1 MSKKICLD
9 AGHVGSKYNQ
19 SPVVKTYYES
29 AMVWA
34 LHLKLKAQLEARG
47 FQVVT
52 TRASI
57 DTDLGVYERGT
68 ASKGCDVFISLHSN
82 ACGTESVDYPVV
94 YRAYDNKNNVDTLAL
109 KLAKKVGELMG
120 TTQAGRTATRKN
132 SSGGEYYGVLRGARA
147 VGTPYYML
155 IEHSFHTNT
164 KATKWL
170 SEDANLDKLAVA
182 EADILAEFFGMESS
196 TETEKTAIM
205 GKAQATASQ
214 MAAFCLS
221 KNASPQLP
229 SCTVEEL
236 ARMFIEEGEAEGVRG
251 DVAFAQSLHETGY
264 FKFGGIVLPSQNNY
278 AGIGA
283 LNGNAAGQAA
293 SFPDPRTGVRA
304 QIQHLKAYASTE
316 ALVNECVDPRFSLVV
331 RGVAPYVEWLGA
343 ADNPQGRGWAVPGA
357 GYGANVVKLLDQILA
372 YTKAQI
378 LKRFYDEILAALE
391 DGNTLSEFRSRM
403 NEFLTSEGY
412 EGLDPLQADLIF
424 RTNIQTA
431 YNVGHYEQMTDPGV
445 MKLRPYWQYDA
456 VNDAHT
462 RPSHL
467 AMDGRVFPADSA
479 VWDSWFPPNGF
490 RCRCTVKTLS
500 KRQVEARGLK
510 VEQSAPGGVM
520 PDPHFSTNPAK
531 VRFTPDLK
539 D

>member
-205 GKAQATASQ
+205 GKAQATAQQ
-214 MAAFCLS
+214 MALFCRS
-221 KNASPQLP
+221 KNSTPQLT
-229 SCTVEEL
+229 SCSLEQL
-236 ARMFIEEGEAEGVRG
+236 AEMFIEEGEAEGVRG

-264 FKFGGIVLPSQNNY
+264 FKFGGIVLPTQNNY

-283 LNGNAAGQAA
+283 LNGNATGQAA

-316 ALVNECVDPRFSLVV
+316 ALVNECVDPRFSLVA

-357 GYGANVVKLLDQILA
+357 GYGANIVKLLGQIMAQETPQAPAEPENDGYPEGTPAWQKEGFEILVERGIINSPDVWKARFDQPIMVG
-372 YTKAQI
+372 
-378 LKRFYDEILAALE
+378 EILA
-391 DGNTLSEFRSRM
+391 
-403 NEFLTSEGY
+403 
-412 EGLDPLQADLIF
+412 I
-424 RTNIQTA
+424 I
-431 YNVGHYEQMTDPGV
+431 
-445 MKLRPYWQYDA
+445 
-456 VNDAHT
+456 
-462 RPSHL
+462 
-467 AMDGRVFPADSA
+467 GR
-479 VWDSWFPPNGF
+479 
-490 RCRCTVKTLS
+490 L
-500 KRQVEARGLK
+500 
-510 VEQSAPGGVM
+510 
-520 PDPHFSTNPAK
+520 
-531 VRFTPDLK
+531 
-539 D
+539 

>member
-170 SEDANLDKLAVA
+170 SKDANLDKLAVA

-205 GKAQATASQ
+205 GKAQATAQQ
-214 MAAFCLS
+214 MALFCRS
-221 KNASPQLP
+221 KNSTPQLT
-229 SCTVEEL
+229 SCSLEQL
-236 ARMFIEEGEAEGVRG
+236 AEMFIEEGEAEGVRG

-264 FKFGGIVLPSQNNY
+264 FKFGGIVLPTQNNY

-283 LNGNAAGQAA
+283 LNGNATGQAA

-316 ALVNECVDPRFSLVV
+316 ALVNECVDPRFSLVA

-357 GYGANVVKLLDQILA
+357 GYGANIVKLLGQIMAQETPQAPTEPENDGYPEGTPDWQKEGFEILVQRGIINSPDVWKARFDQPIMVG
-372 YTKAQI
+372 
-378 LKRFYDEILAALE
+378 EILAII
-391 DGNTLSEFRSRM
+391 GRM
-403 NEFLTSEGY
+403 
-412 EGLDPLQADLIF
+412 
-424 RTNIQTA
+424 
-431 YNVGHYEQMTDPGV
+431 
-445 MKLRPYWQYDA
+445 
-456 VNDAHT
+456 
-462 RPSHL
+462 
-467 AMDGRVFPADSA
+467 
-479 VWDSWFPPNGF
+479 
-490 RCRCTVKTLS
+490 
-500 KRQVEARGLK
+500 
-510 VEQSAPGGVM
+510 
-520 PDPHFSTNPAK
+520 
-531 VRFTPDLK
+531 
-539 D
+539 

>member
-68 ASKGCDVFISLHSN
+68 ASKGCDAFISLHSN

-170 SEDANLDKLAVA
+170 SKDANLDKLAVA

-205 GKAQATASQ
+205 GKAQATAQQ
-214 MAAFCLS
+214 MALFCRS
-221 KNASPQLP
+221 KNSTPQLT
-229 SCTVEEL
+229 SCSLEQL
-236 ARMFIEEGEAEGVRG
+236 AEMFIEEGEAEGVRG

-264 FKFGGIVLPSQNNY
+264 FKFGGIVLPTQNNY

-283 LNGNAAGQAA
+283 LNGNATGQAA

-316 ALVNECVDPRFSLVV
+316 ALVNECVDPRFSLVA

-357 GYGANVVKLLDQILA
+357 GYGANIVKLLGQIMAQETPQAPAEPENDGYPEGTPDWQKEGFEILVQRGIINSPDVWKARFDQPIMVG
-372 YTKAQI
+372 
-378 LKRFYDEILAALE
+378 EILA
-391 DGNTLSEFRSRM
+391 
-403 NEFLTSEGY
+403 
-412 EGLDPLQADLIF
+412 I
-424 RTNIQTA
+424 I
-431 YNVGHYEQMTDPGV
+431 
-445 MKLRPYWQYDA
+445 
-456 VNDAHT
+456 
-462 RPSHL
+462 
-467 AMDGRVFPADSA
+467 GR
-479 VWDSWFPPNGF
+479 
-490 RCRCTVKTLS
+490 L
-500 KRQVEARGLK
+500 
-510 VEQSAPGGVM
+510 
-520 PDPHFSTNPAK
+520 
-531 VRFTPDLK
+531 
-539 D
+539 

>member
-170 SEDANLDKLAVA
+170 SKDANLDKLAVA

-205 GKAQATASQ
+205 GKAQATAQQ
-214 MAAFCLS
+214 MALFCRS
-221 KNASPQLP
+221 KNSTPQLT
-229 SCTVEEL
+229 SCSLEQL
-236 ARMFIEEGEAEGVRG
+236 AEMFIEEGEAEGVRG

-264 FKFGGIVLPSQNNY
+264 FKFGGIVLPTQNNY

-283 LNGNAAGQAA
+283 LNGNATGQAA

-357 GYGANVVKLLDQILA
+357 GYGANIVKLLGQIMAQETPQAPAEPENDGYPEGTPDWQKEGFEILVQRGIINSPDVWKARFDQPIMA
-372 YTKAQI
+372 G
-378 LKRFYDEILAALE
+378 EILAII
-391 DGNTLSEFRSRM
+391 GRM
-403 NEFLTSEGY
+403 
-412 EGLDPLQADLIF
+412 
-424 RTNIQTA
+424 
-431 YNVGHYEQMTDPGV
+431 
-445 MKLRPYWQYDA
+445 
-456 VNDAHT
+456 
-462 RPSHL
+462 
-467 AMDGRVFPADSA
+467 
-479 VWDSWFPPNGF
+479 
-490 RCRCTVKTLS
+490 
-500 KRQVEARGLK
+500 
-510 VEQSAPGGVM
+510 
-520 PDPHFSTNPAK
+520 
-531 VRFTPDLK
+531 
-539 D
+539 

>member
-68 ASKGCDVFISLHSN
+68 ASKGCDIFISLHSN

-147 VGTPYYML
+147 VGTPCYML

-170 SEDANLDKLAVA
+170 SKDANLDKLAVA

-196 TETEKTAIM
+196 TESEKTAIM
-205 GKAQATASQ
+205 GKAQATAQQ
-214 MAAFCLS
+214 MALFCRS
-221 KNASPQLP
+221 KNSAPQLT
-229 SCTVEEL
+229 SCSLEQL
-236 ARMFIEEGEAEGVRG
+236 AEMFIEEGEAEGVRG

-264 FKFGGIVLPSQNNY
+264 FKFGGIVLPTQNNY

-283 LNGNAAGQAA
+283 LNGNATGQAA

-316 ALVNECVDPRFSLVV
+316 ALANECVDPRFSLVA

-343 ADNPQGRGWAVPGA
+343 ADNPQGCGWAVPGA
-357 GYGANVVKLLDQILA
+357 GYGANIVKLRGQIMAQETPQAPAEPENDGYPEGTPDWQKEGFEILVQRGIINSPNVWKARFDQPIMVG
-372 YTKAQI
+372 
-378 LKRFYDEILAALE
+378 EILAII
-391 DGNTLSEFRSRM
+391 GRM
-403 NEFLTSEGY
+403 
-412 EGLDPLQADLIF
+412 
-424 RTNIQTA
+424 
-431 YNVGHYEQMTDPGV
+431 
-445 MKLRPYWQYDA
+445 
-456 VNDAHT
+456 
-462 RPSHL
+462 
-467 AMDGRVFPADSA
+467 
-479 VWDSWFPPNGF
+479 
-490 RCRCTVKTLS
+490 
-500 KRQVEARGLK
+500 
-510 VEQSAPGGVM
+510 
-520 PDPHFSTNPAK
+520 
-531 VRFTPDLK
+531 
-539 D
+539 

>member
-9 AGHVGSKYNQ
+9 AGHVGSNYNQ
-19 SPVVKTYYES
+19 SPDVKTYYES

-170 SEDANLDKLAVA
+170 SKDANLDKLAVA

-205 GKAQATASQ
+205 GKAQATAQQ
-214 MAAFCLS
+214 MALFCRS
-221 KNASPQLP
+221 KNSTPQLT
-229 SCTVEEL
+229 SCSLEQL
-236 ARMFIEEGEAEGVRG
+236 AEMFIEEGEAEGVRG

-264 FKFGGIVLPSQNNY
+264 FKFGGIVLPTQNNY

-283 LNGNAAGQAA
+283 LNGNATGQAA

-316 ALVNECVDPRFSLVV
+316 ALVNECVDPRFSLVA

-343 ADNPQGRGWAVPGA
+343 ADNPQGCGWAVPGA
-357 GYGANVVKLLDQILA
+357 GYGANIVKLLGQIMAQETPQAPAEPENDGYPEGTPDWQKEGFEILVQRGIINSPDVW
-372 YTKAQI
+372 KA
-378 LKRFYDEILAALE
+378 RFDHPIMVGEILAII
-391 DGNTLSEFRSRM
+391 GRM
-403 NEFLTSEGY
+403 
-412 EGLDPLQADLIF
+412 
-424 RTNIQTA
+424 
-431 YNVGHYEQMTDPGV
+431 
-445 MKLRPYWQYDA
+445 
-456 VNDAHT
+456 
-462 RPSHL
+462 
-467 AMDGRVFPADSA
+467 
-479 VWDSWFPPNGF
+479 
-490 RCRCTVKTLS
+490 
-500 KRQVEARGLK
+500 
-510 VEQSAPGGVM
+510 
-520 PDPHFSTNPAK
+520 
-531 VRFTPDLK
+531 
-539 D
+539 

>member
-57 DTDLGVYERGT
+57 DTDLGVYGRGT

-170 SEDANLDKLAVA
+170 SKDANLDKLAVA

-205 GKAQATASQ
+205 GKAQATAQQ
-214 MAAFCLS
+214 MALFCRS
-221 KNASPQLP
+221 KNSTPQLT
-229 SCTVEEL
+229 SCSLEQL
-236 ARMFIEEGEAEGVRG
+236 AEMFIEEGEAEGVRG

-264 FKFGGIVLPSQNNY
+264 FKFGGIVLPTQNNY

-283 LNGNAAGQAA
+283 LNGNATGQAA

-316 ALVNECVDPRFSLVV
+316 ALVNECVDPRFSLVA

-357 GYGANVVKLLDQILA
+357 GYGANIVKLLGQIMAQETPQAPAEPENDGYPEGTPDWQKEGFEILVQRGIINSPDVWKARFDQPIMVG
-372 YTKAQI
+372 
-378 LKRFYDEILAALE
+378 EILAII
-391 DGNTLSEFRSRM
+391 GRM
-403 NEFLTSEGY
+403 
-412 EGLDPLQADLIF
+412 
-424 RTNIQTA
+424 
-431 YNVGHYEQMTDPGV
+431 
-445 MKLRPYWQYDA
+445 
-456 VNDAHT
+456 
-462 RPSHL
+462 
-467 AMDGRVFPADSA
+467 
-479 VWDSWFPPNGF
+479 
-490 RCRCTVKTLS
+490 
-500 KRQVEARGLK
+500 
-510 VEQSAPGGVM
+510 
-520 PDPHFSTNPAK
+520 
-531 VRFTPDLK
+531 
-539 D
+539 

>member
-1 MSKKICLD
+1 MSNVRICLD
-9 AGHVGSKYNQ
+9 AGHVGSRYNQ

-29 AMVWA
+29 AMVWK

-47 FQVVT
+47 FEVMT
-52 TRASI
+52 TRVNI
-57 DTDLGVYERGT
+57 DTNLGVYERGT
-68 ASKGCDVFISLHSN
+68 ASKGCDVFLSLHSN

-94 YRAYDNKNNVDTLAL
+94 YRAYDNKNNVDALAL
-109 KLAKKVGELMG
+109 KIAKKVGELMG
-120 TTQAGRTATRKN
+120 TAQAGRTATRKN

-196 TETEKTAIM
+196 TTTEKTAIM

-283 LNGNAAGQAA
+283 LNGNATGQAA
-293 SFPDPRTGVRA
+293 SFPDPRT
-304 QIQHLKAYASTE
+304 AS
-316 ALVNECVDPRFSLVV
+316 
-331 RGVAPYVEWLGA
+331 
-343 ADNPQGRGWAVPGA
+343 GR
-357 GYGANVVKLLDQILA
+357 
-372 YTKAQI
+372 
-378 LKRFYDEILAALE
+378 
-391 DGNTLSEFRSRM
+391 RSS
-403 NEFLTSEGY
+403 TS
-412 EGLDPLQADLIF
+412 
-424 RTNIQTA
+424 R
-431 YNVGHYEQMTDPGV
+431 
-445 MKLRPYWQYDA
+445 
-456 VNDAHT
+456 HT
-462 RPSHL
+462 HPPRPS
-467 AMDGRVFPADSA
+467 
-479 VWDSWFPPNGF
+479 
-490 RCRCTVKTLS
+490 
-500 KRQVEARGLK
+500 
-510 VEQSAPGGVM
+510 
-520 PDPHFSTNPAK
+520 
-531 VRFTPDLK
+531 
-539 D
+539 

>member
-170 SEDANLDKLAVA
+170 SKDANLDKLAVA

-205 GKAQATASQ
+205 GKAQATAQQ
-214 MAAFCLS
+214 MALFCRS
-221 KNASPQLP
+221 KNSTPQLT
-229 SCTVEEL
+229 SCSLEQL
-236 ARMFIEEGEAEGVRG
+236 AEMFIEEGEAEGVRG

-264 FKFGGIVLPSQNNY
+264 FKFGGIVLPTQNNY

-283 LNGNAAGQAA
+283 LNGNATGQAA

-316 ALVNECVDPRFSLVV
+316 ALVNECVDPRFSLVA

-357 GYGANVVKLLDQILA
+357 GYGANIVKLLGQIMAQETPQAPAEPENDGYPEGTPDWQKEGLEILVQRGIINSPDVWKARFDQPIMVG
-372 YTKAQI
+372 
-378 LKRFYDEILAALE
+378 EILAII
-391 DGNTLSEFRSRM
+391 GRM
-403 NEFLTSEGY
+403 
-412 EGLDPLQADLIF
+412 
-424 RTNIQTA
+424 
-431 YNVGHYEQMTDPGV
+431 
-445 MKLRPYWQYDA
+445 
-456 VNDAHT
+456 
-462 RPSHL
+462 
-467 AMDGRVFPADSA
+467 
-479 VWDSWFPPNGF
+479 
-490 RCRCTVKTLS
+490 
-500 KRQVEARGLK
+500 
-510 VEQSAPGGVM
+510 
-520 PDPHFSTNPAK
+520 
-531 VRFTPDLK
+531 
-539 D
+539 

>member
-29 AMVWA
+29 VMVWA

-170 SEDANLDKLAVA
+170 SKDANLDKLAVA

-205 GKAQATASQ
+205 GKAQATAQQ
-214 MAAFCLS
+214 MALFCRS
-221 KNASPQLP
+221 KNSTPQLT
-229 SCTVEEL
+229 SCSLEQL
-236 ARMFIEEGEAEGVRG
+236 AEMFIEEGEAEGVRG

-264 FKFGGIVLPSQNNY
+264 FKYGGIVTPEMNNF

-283 LNGNAAGQAA
+283 LNGNATGQAA

-316 ALVNECVDPRFSLVV
+316 ALVNECVDPRFSLVA

-357 GYGANVVKLLDQILA
+357 GYGANIVKLLGQIMAQETPQAPAEPENDGYPEGTPDWQKEGFEILVQRGIINSPDVWKARFDQPIMVG
-372 YTKAQI
+372 
-378 LKRFYDEILAALE
+378 EILAII
-391 DGNTLSEFRSRM
+391 GRM
-403 NEFLTSEGY
+403 
-412 EGLDPLQADLIF
+412 
-424 RTNIQTA
+424 
-431 YNVGHYEQMTDPGV
+431 
-445 MKLRPYWQYDA
+445 
-456 VNDAHT
+456 
-462 RPSHL
+462 
-467 AMDGRVFPADSA
+467 
-479 VWDSWFPPNGF
+479 
-490 RCRCTVKTLS
+490 
-500 KRQVEARGLK
+500 
-510 VEQSAPGGVM
+510 
-520 PDPHFSTNPAK
+520 
-531 VRFTPDLK
+531 
-539 D
+539 

>member
-170 SEDANLDKLAVA
+170 SKDANLDKLAVA

-205 GKAQATASQ
+205 GKAQATAQQ
-214 MAAFCLS
+214 MALFCRS
-221 KNASPQLP
+221 KNSTPQLT
-229 SCTVEEL
+229 SCSLEQL
-236 ARMFIEEGEAEGVRG
+236 AEMFIEEGEAEGVRG

-264 FKFGGIVLPSQNNY
+264 FKFGGIVLPTQNNY

-283 LNGNAAGQAA
+283 LNGNATGQAA

-316 ALVNECVDPRFSLVV
+316 ALVNECVDPRFSLVA

-357 GYGANVVKLLDQILA
+357 GYGANIVKLLGQIMAQETPQAPAEPENDGYPEGTPDWQKEGFEILVQRGIINSPDVWKARFDQPIMVG
-372 YTKAQI
+372 
-378 LKRFYDEILAALE
+378 EILA
-391 DGNTLSEFRSRM
+391 
-403 NEFLTSEGY
+403 
-412 EGLDPLQADLIF
+412 I
-424 RTNIQTA
+424 I
-431 YNVGHYEQMTDPGV
+431 
-445 MKLRPYWQYDA
+445 
-456 VNDAHT
+456 
-462 RPSHL
+462 
-467 AMDGRVFPADSA
+467 GR
-479 VWDSWFPPNGF
+479 
-490 RCRCTVKTLS
+490 L
-500 KRQVEARGLK
+500 
-510 VEQSAPGGVM
+510 
-520 PDPHFSTNPAK
+520 
-531 VRFTPDLK
+531 
-539 D
+539 

>member
-147 VGTPYYML
+147 VGTPCYML

-170 SEDANLDKLAVA
+170 SKDANLDKLAVA

-196 TETEKTAIM
+196 TESEKTAIM
-205 GKAQATASQ
+205 GKAQATAQQ
-214 MAAFCLS
+214 MALFCRS
-221 KNASPQLP
+221 KNSAPQLT
-229 SCTVEEL
+229 SCSLEQL
-236 ARMFIEEGEAEGVRG
+236 AEMFIEEGEAEGVRG

-264 FKFGGIVLPSQNNY
+264 FKFGGIVLPTQNNY

-283 LNGNAAGQAA
+283 LNGNATGQAA

-316 ALVNECVDPRFSLVV
+316 ALVNERVDPRFSLVT

-343 ADNPQGRGWAVPGA
+343 ADNPQGCGWAVPGA
-357 GYGANVVKLLDQILA
+357 GYGANIVKLLGQIMAQETPQAPAEPENDGYPEGTPDWQKEGFEILVQRGIINSPNVWKARFDQPIMVG
-372 YTKAQI
+372 
-378 LKRFYDEILAALE
+378 EILAII
-391 DGNTLSEFRSRM
+391 GRM
-403 NEFLTSEGY
+403 
-412 EGLDPLQADLIF
+412 
-424 RTNIQTA
+424 
-431 YNVGHYEQMTDPGV
+431 
-445 MKLRPYWQYDA
+445 
-456 VNDAHT
+456 
-462 RPSHL
+462 
-467 AMDGRVFPADSA
+467 
-479 VWDSWFPPNGF
+479 
-490 RCRCTVKTLS
+490 
-500 KRQVEARGLK
+500 
-510 VEQSAPGGVM
+510 
-520 PDPHFSTNPAK
+520 
-531 VRFTPDLK
+531 
-539 D
+539 

>member
-1 MSKKICLD
+1 MSSVRICLD
-9 AGHVGSKYNQ
+9 AGHVGSRYNQ

-29 AMVWA
+29 AMVWK

-47 FQVVT
+47 FEVMT
-52 TRASI
+52 TRVNI
-57 DTDLGVYERGT
+57 DTNLGVYERGT
-68 ASKGCDVFISLHSN
+68 ASKGCDVFLSLHSN

-94 YRAYDNKNNVDTLAL
+94 YRAYDNKNNVDALAL
-109 KLAKKVGELMG
+109 KIAKKVGELMG
-120 TTQAGRTATRKN
+120 TAQAGRTATRKN

-196 TETEKTAIM
+196 TTEKTAIM

-236 ARMFIEEGEAEGVRG
+236 ARMFIEEGETEGVRG

-264 FKFGGIVLPSQNNY
+264 FKYGGIVTPEMNNF

-283 LNGNAAGQAA
+283 LNGNATGQAA

-316 ALVNECVDPRFSLVV
+316 ALANACVDPRFSLVA

-357 GYGANVVKLLDQILA
+357 GYGANVVKLLGQILA
-372 YTKAQI
+372 FQDPGDGYPANTPEWQKAGFEALVERGIINSPDVWKVKFDQPI
-378 LKRFYDEILAALE
+378 KVGEILAII
-391 DGNTLSEFRSRM
+391 GRM
-403 NEFLTSEGY
+403 
-412 EGLDPLQADLIF
+412 
-424 RTNIQTA
+424 
-431 YNVGHYEQMTDPGV
+431 
-445 MKLRPYWQYDA
+445 
-456 VNDAHT
+456 
-462 RPSHL
+462 
-467 AMDGRVFPADSA
+467 
-479 VWDSWFPPNGF
+479 
-490 RCRCTVKTLS
+490 
-500 KRQVEARGLK
+500 
-510 VEQSAPGGVM
+510 
-520 PDPHFSTNPAK
+520 
-531 VRFTPDLK
+531 
-539 D
+539 

>member
-170 SEDANLDKLAVA
+170 SKDANLDKLAVA

-205 GKAQATASQ
+205 GKAQATAQQ
-214 MAAFCLS
+214 MTLFCRS
-221 KNASPQLP
+221 KNSTPQLT
-229 SCTVEEL
+229 SCSLEQL
-236 ARMFIEEGEAEGVRG
+236 AEMFIEEGEAEGVRG

-264 FKFGGIVLPSQNNY
+264 FKFGGIVLPTQNNY

-283 LNGNAAGQAA
+283 LNGNATGQAA

-316 ALVNECVDPRFSLVV
+316 ALVNECVDPRFSLVA

-357 GYGANVVKLLDQILA
+357 GYGANIVKLLGQIMAQETPQAPAEPENDGYPEGTPDWQKEGFEILVQRGIINSPDVWKARFDQPIMA
-372 YTKAQI
+372 G
-378 LKRFYDEILAALE
+378 EILAII
-391 DGNTLSEFRSRM
+391 GRM
-403 NEFLTSEGY
+403 
-412 EGLDPLQADLIF
+412 
-424 RTNIQTA
+424 
-431 YNVGHYEQMTDPGV
+431 
-445 MKLRPYWQYDA
+445 
-456 VNDAHT
+456 
-462 RPSHL
+462 
-467 AMDGRVFPADSA
+467 
-479 VWDSWFPPNGF
+479 
-490 RCRCTVKTLS
+490 
-500 KRQVEARGLK
+500 
-510 VEQSAPGGVM
+510 
-520 PDPHFSTNPAK
+520 
-531 VRFTPDLK
+531 
-539 D
+539 

>member
-170 SEDANLDKLAVA
+170 SKDANLDKLAVA

-205 GKAQATASQ
+205 GKAQATAQQ
-214 MAAFCLS
+214 MALFCRS
-221 KNASPQLP
+221 KNSTPQLT
-229 SCTVEEL
+229 SCSLEQL
-236 ARMFIEEGEAEGVRG
+236 AEMFIEEGEAEGVRG

-264 FKFGGIVLPSQNNY
+264 FKFGGIVLPTQNNY

-283 LNGNAAGQAA
+283 LNGNATGQAA

-316 ALVNECVDPRFSLVV
+316 ALVNECVDPRFSLVA

-343 ADNPQGRGWAVPGA
+343 ADNPQGCGWAVPGA
-357 GYGANVVKLLDQILA
+357 GYGANIVKLLGQIMAQETPQAPAGPESDGYPEGTPDWQKEGFEILVQRGIINSPDVW
-372 YTKAQI
+372 KA
-378 LKRFYDEILAALE
+378 RFDHPIMVGEILAII
-391 DGNTLSEFRSRM
+391 GRM
-403 NEFLTSEGY
+403 
-412 EGLDPLQADLIF
+412 
-424 RTNIQTA
+424 
-431 YNVGHYEQMTDPGV
+431 
-445 MKLRPYWQYDA
+445 
-456 VNDAHT
+456 
-462 RPSHL
+462 
-467 AMDGRVFPADSA
+467 
-479 VWDSWFPPNGF
+479 
-490 RCRCTVKTLS
+490 
-500 KRQVEARGLK
+500 
-510 VEQSAPGGVM
+510 
-520 PDPHFSTNPAK
+520 
-531 VRFTPDLK
+531 
-539 D
+539 

>member
-68 ASKGCDVFISLHSN
+68 ASKGCDIFISLHSN

-170 SEDANLDKLAVA
+170 SKDANLDKLAVA

-205 GKAQATASQ
+205 GKAQATAQQ
-214 MAAFCLS
+214 MALFCRS
-221 KNASPQLP
+221 KNSTPRLTSCSLEQLA
-229 SCTVEEL
+229 E
-236 ARMFIEEGEAEGVRG
+236 MFIEEGEAEGVRG

-264 FKFGGIVLPSQNNY
+264 FKFGGIVLPTQNNY

-283 LNGNAAGQAA
+283 LNGNATGQAA

-316 ALVNECVDPRFSLVV
+316 ALVNECVDPRFSLVA

-343 ADNPQGRGWAVPGA
+343 ADNPQGCGWAVPGA
-357 GYGANVVKLLDQILA
+357 GYGANIVKLLGQIMAQETPQAPAEPENDGYPEGTPDWQKEGFEILVQRGIINSPNVWKARFDQPIMVG
-372 YTKAQI
+372 
-378 LKRFYDEILAALE
+378 EILAII
-391 DGNTLSEFRSRM
+391 GRM
-403 NEFLTSEGY
+403 
-412 EGLDPLQADLIF
+412 
-424 RTNIQTA
+424 
-431 YNVGHYEQMTDPGV
+431 
-445 MKLRPYWQYDA
+445 
-456 VNDAHT
+456 
-462 RPSHL
+462 
-467 AMDGRVFPADSA
+467 
-479 VWDSWFPPNGF
+479 
-490 RCRCTVKTLS
+490 
-500 KRQVEARGLK
+500 
-510 VEQSAPGGVM
+510 
-520 PDPHFSTNPAK
+520 
-531 VRFTPDLK
+531 
-539 D
+539 

>member
-170 SEDANLDKLAVA
+170 SKDANLDKLAVA

-196 TETEKTAIM
+196 TESEKTAIM
-205 GKAQATASQ
+205 GKAQATAQQ
-214 MAAFCLS
+214 MALFCRS
-221 KNASPQLP
+221 KNSTPQLT
-229 SCTVEEL
+229 SCSLEQL
-236 ARMFIEEGEAEGVRG
+236 AEMFIEEGEAEGVRG

-264 FKFGGIVLPSQNNY
+264 FKFGGIVLPTQNNY

-283 LNGNAAGQAA
+283 LNGNATGQAA

-316 ALVNECVDPRFSLVV
+316 ALVNECVDPRFSLVA

-343 ADNPQGRGWAVPGA
+343 ADNPQGCGWAVPGA
-357 GYGANVVKLLDQILA
+357 GYGANIVKLLGQILA
-372 YTKAQI
+372 QEVPQAPAEPENDGYPEGTPDWQKEGFEILVQRGIINSPNVWKA
-378 LKRFYDEILAALE
+378 RFDQPIMVGEILAII
-391 DGNTLSEFRSRM
+391 GRM
-403 NEFLTSEGY
+403 
-412 EGLDPLQADLIF
+412 
-424 RTNIQTA
+424 
-431 YNVGHYEQMTDPGV
+431 
-445 MKLRPYWQYDA
+445 
-456 VNDAHT
+456 
-462 RPSHL
+462 
-467 AMDGRVFPADSA
+467 
-479 VWDSWFPPNGF
+479 
-490 RCRCTVKTLS
+490 
-500 KRQVEARGLK
+500 
-510 VEQSAPGGVM
+510 
-520 PDPHFSTNPAK
+520 
-531 VRFTPDLK
+531 
-539 D
+539 

>member
-29 AMVWA
+29 AMVWS

-47 FQVVT
+47 FQVIT
-52 TRASI
+52 TRANI

-68 ASKGCDVFISLHSN
+68 ASKECDVFISLHSN

-170 SEDANLDKLAVA
+170 SKDANLDKLAVA

-196 TETEKTAIM
+196 TAEKTAIM
-205 GKAQATASQ
+205 GEAKATAQQ
-214 MAAFCLS
+214 MALFCRS
-221 KNASPQLP
+221 KNPAPQLT
-229 SCTVEEL
+229 SCSLEQL
-236 ARMFIEEGEAEGVRG
+236 AEMFIEEGKAEGVRG

-283 LNGNAAGQAA
+283 LNGNATGQAA

-316 ALVNECVDPRFSLVV
+316 ALVNECVDPRFSLVA

-357 GYGANVVKLLDQILA
+357 GYGTNIVKLLGQIM
-372 YTKAQI
+372 AQETPQQPAEPENDGYPEGTPAWQ
-378 LKRFYDEILAALE
+378 KEGFEILVQRGIINSPDVWKARFDQPIKVGEMLAII
-391 DGNTLSEFRSRM
+391 GRM
-403 NEFLTSEGY
+403 
-412 EGLDPLQADLIF
+412 
-424 RTNIQTA
+424 
-431 YNVGHYEQMTDPGV
+431 
-445 MKLRPYWQYDA
+445 
-456 VNDAHT
+456 
-462 RPSHL
+462 
-467 AMDGRVFPADSA
+467 
-479 VWDSWFPPNGF
+479 
-490 RCRCTVKTLS
+490 
-500 KRQVEARGLK
+500 
-510 VEQSAPGGVM
+510 
-520 PDPHFSTNPAK
+520 
-531 VRFTPDLK
+531 
-539 D
+539 

>member
-170 SEDANLDKLAVA
+170 SKDANLDKLAVA

-205 GKAQATASQ
+205 GKAQATAQQ
-214 MAAFCLS
+214 MALFCRS
-221 KNASPQLP
+221 KNSTPQLT
-229 SCTVEEL
+229 SCSLEQL
-236 ARMFIEEGEAEGVRG
+236 AEMFIEEGEAEGVRG

-264 FKFGGIVLPSQNNY
+264 FKFGGIVLPTQNNY

-283 LNGNAAGQAA
+283 LNGNATGQAA
-293 SFPDPRTGVRA
+293 SFPNPRTGVRA

-316 ALVNECVDPRFSLVV
+316 ALVNECVDPRFSLVA

-357 GYGANVVKLLDQILA
+357 GYGANIVKLLGQIMAQETPQAPAEPENDGYPEGTPDWQKEGFEILVQRGIINSPDVWKARFDQPIMVG
-372 YTKAQI
+372 
-378 LKRFYDEILAALE
+378 EILAII
-391 DGNTLSEFRSRM
+391 GRM
-403 NEFLTSEGY
+403 
-412 EGLDPLQADLIF
+412 
-424 RTNIQTA
+424 
-431 YNVGHYEQMTDPGV
+431 
-445 MKLRPYWQYDA
+445 
-456 VNDAHT
+456 
-462 RPSHL
+462 
-467 AMDGRVFPADSA
+467 
-479 VWDSWFPPNGF
+479 
-490 RCRCTVKTLS
+490 
-500 KRQVEARGLK
+500 
-510 VEQSAPGGVM
+510 
-520 PDPHFSTNPAK
+520 
-531 VRFTPDLK
+531 
-539 D
+539 

>member
-170 SEDANLDKLAVA
+170 SKDANLDKLAVA

-205 GKAQATASQ
+205 GKAQATAQQ
-214 MAAFCLS
+214 MALFCRS
-221 KNASPQLP
+221 KNSTPQLT
-229 SCTVEEL
+229 SCSLEQL
-236 ARMFIEEGEAEGVRG
+236 AEMFIEEGEAEGVRG

-264 FKFGGIVLPSQNNY
+264 FKFGGIVLPTQNNY

-283 LNGNAAGQAA
+283 LNGNATGQAA

-316 ALVNECVDPRFSLVV
+316 ALVNECVDPRFSLVA

-372 YTKAQI
+372 YKDPGDGYPEGTPAWQKEGFEILVKRGIINSPDVWKA
-378 LKRFYDEILAALE
+378 RFNQPIMVGEILAII
-391 DGNTLSEFRSRM
+391 GRM
-403 NEFLTSEGY
+403 
-412 EGLDPLQADLIF
+412 
-424 RTNIQTA
+424 
-431 YNVGHYEQMTDPGV
+431 
-445 MKLRPYWQYDA
+445 
-456 VNDAHT
+456 
-462 RPSHL
+462 
-467 AMDGRVFPADSA
+467 
-479 VWDSWFPPNGF
+479 
-490 RCRCTVKTLS
+490 
-500 KRQVEARGLK
+500 
-510 VEQSAPGGVM
+510 
-520 PDPHFSTNPAK
+520 
-531 VRFTPDLK
+531 
-539 D
+539 